1 MNSEVLD
8 RHEFVENSIAENL
21 VQEKYKN
28 SSTIQEKNKV
38 RQEEMKY
45 RLAEFKKEK
54 KIQEQESFSQQAQIR
69 IDNVETVMDMK

>member
-45 RLAEFKKEK
+45 RLEEFKKEK